1 MEVGIRLFCG
11 GLEDYVSAVGW
22 ILACLGIGHMPYL
35 LFSLNVCKHE
45 NLISLEYLYSRVKA
59 SYCFKFCKE

>member
-11 GLEDYVSAVGW
+11 GLEDYVFVVGW
-22 ILACLGIGHMPYL
+22 IFVCLGIGYMFYL
-35 LFSLNVCKHE
+35 LFLLNVCKYE
-45 NLISLEYLYSRVKA
+45 NLILLEYLYSRVKV